1 MAKGFT
7 DSIGE
12 RNVAPFVKQPVIDKS
27 EGYGSATDINAFTN
41 AAKLSTAIYKDVA
54 ELNALQGIT
63 GEIEDEIKAYE
74 SASPSKILEQQQ
86 GLQKSEAELAKLP
99 TQESGS
105 AEDVNQSINNVL
117 SDIDSQKQ
125 FLSKAKSQDR
135 ISGFEFDQRVKQ
147 ILKDKVTQYPYLK
160 SEILSH
166 GKTILDLNGIENR
179 IKLDDKM
186 ATSKAGMD
194 EWFTKEIYK
203 EAKDNNLNLNS
214 AMFRSPD
221 GQLDFNAID
230 GFNQWLRTAK
240 FGDDALSKSA
250 KRGEDIDKL
259 QLRRAIKDGT
269 FDKISLKR
277 QYTDVNEI
285 EKIFTITSV
294 DQQTGEITT
303 REELSPNELAKA
315 KGDAKK
321 YIQNRIIDAE
331 LTFSPYGL
339 NNPEV
344 KERLTRYK
352 DRLNDSLATIENYKN
367 LSDIKTYIDNQ
378 KSITENQITL
388 DMRERFGATPE
399 VAGMLEKLANVGNV
413 FGIQFNTVEYVDFI
427 GNINKMFE
435 KQGNT
440 GISSLN
446 EMLNTSPLNK
456 NKSMVQEGIQISLTK
471 LSGATKGTEVAN
483 ALFDRIEEAFNN
495 QNDSVADKY
504 KLYTE
509 TMAGIASNV
518 VTSDDVRSIDTTR
531 QSTLTQS
538 IETTVPQIYNQME
551 AEANTLGLTVKIDG
565 QGLVI
570 VPGAKNDFNNKY
582 VVPLNNSIKTYGKL
596 MAAES
601 NKGIL
606 DSLKT
611 TQQEQVEEEV
621 TPEVVPTQTKQPVET
636 TSTEEVTTAPV
647 EPETPVKET
656 SAKELD
662 LDFVINELGPKES
675 QEGHRD
681 KAGKLI
687 KAYKPDEKGEFA
699 LGQFQ
704 IKPSTAADPGF
715 GLPSIDLET
724 SSVMEQAQWVQ
735 NYLDKLISYYRGDKE
750 KALAAYNYGL
760 GNVNSVIEKH
770 GDQWKTK
777 VPKETREYINDLL

>member
-99 TQESGS
+99 SQESGS

-117 SDIDSQKQ
+117 SDIDTQKQ
-125 FLSKAKSQDR
+125 FLDKAKSQDR
-135 ISGFEFDQRVKQ
+135 VSGFEFDQRVKQ
-147 ILKDKVTQYPYLK
+147 ILKEKITQYPYLK

-166 GKTILDLNGIENR
+166 GKTILDINGIENR

-194 EWFTKEIYK
+194 EWMFKEIYK
-203 EAKDNNLNLNS
+203 EAKDNNLNLNT
-214 AMFRSPD
+214 ALYRLPN
-221 GQLDFNAID
+221 GQLDAQAMD
-230 GFNQWLRTAK
+230 AMNQWLRSAK
-240 FGDDALSKSA
+240 FGDDALDKAA
-250 KRGEDIDKL
+250 KRGENIDKL
-259 QLRRAIKDGT
+259 QLRRAIKDRT
-269 FDKISLKR
+269 FDKITLNR
-277 QYTDVNEI
+277 QFTDINEI
-285 EKIFTITSV
+285 EKIFTITNV
-294 DQQTGEITT
+294 DQQTGQIVT
-303 REELSPNELAKA
+303 REELSPSELATAKA
-315 KGDAKK
+315 NAQK
-321 YIQNRIIDAE
+321 YIKDRIIDAE
-331 LTFSPYGL
+331 LAFSSYGL
-339 NNPEV
+339 NEPEI
-344 KERLTRYK
+344 KDRLTRYK
-352 DRLNDSLATIENYKN
+352 DNLNDSLTTIENYKN
-367 LSDIKTYIDNQ
+367 LSDIKTFVDNQ
-378 KSITENQITL
+378 KSIVENKITL
-388 DMRERFGATPE
+388 DIRERFGALPE
-399 VAGMLEKLANVGNV
+399 TATLMEKLAVVANTLGIPLNTQEYLEFVGNLNKV
-413 FGIQFNTVEYVDFI
+413 FEQE
-427 GNINKMFE
+427 GNKA
-435 KQGNT
+435 
-440 GISSLN
+440 ISSLD
-446 EMLNTSPLNK
+446 EMLNISPLNK

-471 LSGATKGTEVAN
+471 LSGDTKGTEVAN
-483 ALFDRIEEAFNN
+483 ALFDRIDEAFNN
-495 QNDSVADKY
+495 QNDSAADKY

-518 VTSDDVRSIDTTR
+518 VTSDDVRSLDATR

-570 VPGAKNDFNNKY
+570 VPGAKNNFNNKY

-611 TQQEQVEEEV
+611 TQQEQVQKEV
-621 TPEVVPTQTKQPVET
+621 TPEVVPTQTEQPVET

-647 EPETPVKET
+647 EPETLVQET
-656 SAKELD
+656 TAKKLD

-675 QEGHRD
+675 AQGHRD

-687 KAYKPDEKGEFA
+687 KSPQGA

-704 IKPSTAADPGF
+704 ILPSTAEDPGF

-724 SSVMEQAQWVQ
+724 STIMEQAQWVQ
-735 NYLDKLISYYRGDKE
+735 NYLDKLVSYYRGDKE
-750 KALAAYNYGL
+750 KALAAYNYGYK
-760 GNVNSVIEKH
+760 NVDKLIEANG
-770 GDQWKTK
+770 GDWKTK
-777 VPKETREYINDLL
+777 LPAETKDYLQSLL